1 LATSAL
7 PLSGDRYRRWLEH
20 WPLIVGFA
28 IMVIPTIVTLGQQVW
43 TMEIGAHGPIV
54 LATGIWLLATQRQD
68 IGALSR
74 PGPTWQVAA
83 IMVPA
88 LLLYVFGRAY
98 DFISLETLAVYA
110 ALLAA
115 ALLLVG
121 WRAMAANWFPLFYLA
136 FLIPP
141 PGWLIDKITSPLRM
155 FISYVVTSALHGLG
169 YPISREGVT
178 MTVAQYQLLV
188 EDACSGMNSIIGLT
202 AITLLYIYLMHR
214 ASWRYALLLV
224 AFILPIA
231 IVVNMV
237 RVTVLVLL
245 TYYYGD
251 AVAQGFLHVT
261 AGMMLFVL
269 ALLLVFALDAALQ
282 KLLARRRVA
291 RAEVVA

>member
-1 LATSAL
+1 MA
-7 PLSGDRYRRWLEH
+7 
-20 WPLIVGFA
+20 V
-28 IMVIPTIVTLGQQVW
+28 PTIVTLGQQVW
-43 TMEIGAHGPIV
+43 TLEIGAHGPIV

-68 IGALSR
+68 VGAISR
-74 PGPTWQVAA
+74 PGPPWQIAA

-88 LLLYVFGRAY
+88 LLLYVFGRAF

-115 ALLLVG
+115 ALSLVG

-155 FISYVVTSALHGLG
+155 FISYTVTNALHALG

-269 ALLLVFALDAALQ
+269 ALLLVFALDAGLQ
-282 KLLARRRVA
+282 RIVVRRRTA
-291 RAEVVA
+291 RAESVA